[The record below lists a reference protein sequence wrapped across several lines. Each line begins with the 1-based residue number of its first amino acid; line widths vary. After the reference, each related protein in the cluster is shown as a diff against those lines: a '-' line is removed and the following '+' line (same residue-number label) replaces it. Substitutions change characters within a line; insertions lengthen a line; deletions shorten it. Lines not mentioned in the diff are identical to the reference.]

1 MSIEILKQLLKSIRS
16 TRRQ

>member
-1 MSIEILKQLLKSIRS
+1 MSIEILKQLLKSIKS